1 MRAALRVLAAAM
13 VAMAF
18 ASPAAAA
25 EVDESLTLASS
36 KACLADCAKEA
47 AKCVL
52 RCKLTGQQL
61 RLGMSCTQQ
70 CAVNS
75 ATCSATCAFKE
86 ENPFADEAEGEDQLN
101 LEVNP
106 LGLEEVLYQTEF
118 TSFIKKHAKRYPH
131 DEFSLRYDIFKANLN
146 MIREHNAAGHSTV
159 LAVNEFAD
167 MTFEEFH
174 SKMTGLQARE
184 SEYLRSLNS
193 EGPHTKVTKM
203 AASLDW
209 RQKGAVNPVKNQQ
222 SCGSCWAFSALGALE
237 GADAIANGKLQSL
250 SEQQLV
256 DCSTRY
262 GNHGCNGGLM
272 TQAFEYIIDNK
283 GVTTGA
289 AYPYTARDGQCK
301 TGQTSAATVRKYVD
315 ITANSESELMAAVN
329 LGPVSVA
336 IQASSQVFQFYKS
349 GILDD
354 SRCGQ
359 RLDHGVTLVGYGTED
374 GKDYYIVR
382 NSWGAG
388 WGEGGYIRMVRGSN
402 QCGIAKMATY
412 PVV

>member
-18 ASPAAAA
+18 ASPVVASEVAEESAA
-25 EVDESLTLASS
+25 LQLNG
-36 KACLADCAKEA
+36 KCLAKCAIDA
-47 AKCVL
+47 GVCVT
-52 RCKLTGQQL
+52 RCGKRLSTGLTMTC
-61 RLGMSCTQQ
+61 RQQ
-70 CAVNS
+70 CALG
-75 ATCSATCAFKE
+75 AAACSAKCLLSEAQ
-86 ENPFADEAEGEDQLN
+86 NPFAEEEVD
-101 LEVNP
+101 LEVDP
-106 LGLEEVLYQTEF
+106 LAITEAMYQTEF

-174 SKMTGLQARE
+174 AKMTGLQARQN
-184 SEYLRSLNS
+184 EYIRSLNT
-193 EGPHTKVTKM
+193 EGPHKKVHKL
-203 AASLDW
+203 ASSLDW
-209 RQKGAVNPVKNQQ
+209 RAKGAVNPVKNQQ